1 MTPQQHRVEVLPT
14 SDLLIILVCGGDGHP
29 AVCSA
34 ALELIERV
42 REGCDDA
49 KDGLVELAENRSL
62 VAQAALLEL
71 GVEQCV
77 QEAELLNAD
86 DASPVESLLPN
97 DSPSVESP
105 PDDPPS
111 GSRSRSDDS
120 ESGRSNGGC
129 SRSRSPRRRMVQ
141 ELSA

>member
-1 MTPQQHRVEVLPT
+1 MMTPQQHRVEVLPT

-29 AVCSA
+29 VLCPA

-42 REGCDDA
+42 REGRDDA

-86 DASPVESLLPN
+86 WQRDTWIGLRLHSRPRLEQASNILRESEPGLAAN
-97 DSPSVESP
+97 
-105 PDDPPS
+105 
-111 GSRSRSDDS
+111 
-120 ESGRSNGGC
+120 
-129 SRSRSPRRRMVQ
+129 
-141 ELSA
+141 

>member
-1 MTPQQHRVEVLPT
+1 MMTPQQHRVEVLPT

-77 QEAELLNAD
+77 Q
-86 DASPVESLLPN
+86 
-97 DSPSVESP
+97 
-105 PDDPPS
+105 
-111 GSRSRSDDS
+111 
-120 ESGRSNGGC
+120 
-129 SRSRSPRRRMVQ
+129 
-141 ELSA
+141 